1 MNLETCNAIIN
12 DLNENLDFLK
22 SEPQNPLNQFEAA
35 IGLCTLALLDLKKLV
50 YEQGFS
56 SKYEEIHFFKIIKPQ
71 VLSKLLFY
79 NKLLVIEGRRP
90 KIFVL
95 QETYLK
101 NMLLEHHKF
110 LEENHLICQ
119 YYWQKE
125 CYLDEHYFL
134 RAEGKYPN
142 LMELFVGCTDPEFS
156 TQHDF
161 TFSFIIACENLNKY
175 LENELDK
182 LQYQGSVPAIYSRST
197 MKWTGNK
204 IDLVELAYALH
215 SISCINNGNIDIKE
229 IIEAFS
235 KLFNIE
241 LDDFYRTYQ
250 DIRMRKTERI
260 KFLDKLKQALQN
272 RLDESDA

>member
-1 MNLETCNAIIN
+1 M
-12 DLNENLDFLK
+12 
-22 SEPQNPLNQFEAA
+22 
-35 IGLCTLALLDLKKLV
+35 GLCTLALLDLKKLV
-50 YEQGFS
+50 QDQGFS
-56 SKYEEIHFFKIIKPQ
+56 TSKEEIHFFKVIKPQ

-79 NKLLVIEGRRP
+79 NKLLAIEGRRP

-101 NMLLEHHKF
+101 NILLEHHKF

-134 RAEGKYPN
+134 RSEGKYPN
-142 LMELFVGCTDPEFS
+142 LFEIFIGCTDPNFS

-161 TFSFIIACENLNKY
+161 TFACIIAYENLIKY

-182 LQYQGSVPAIYSRST
+182 LQNQGSIPSIYSRST

-204 IDLVELAYALH
+204 IDLVEMAYGLH
-215 SISCINNGNIDIKE
+215 ATGAINNGNIDVKE

-250 DIRMRKTERI
+250 DIRARKTERL
-260 KFLDKLKQALQN
+260 KFLDKLKQSLQN
-272 RLDESDA
+272 RLDEADA

>member
-1 MNLETCNAIIN
+1 MNTESCNAIIN

-22 SEPQNPLNQFEAA
+22 SEPQNSLNLFEAA
-35 IGLCTLALLDLKKLV
+35 MGLCTLALLDLKKLV
-50 YEQGFS
+50 HVQGFS
-56 SKYEEIHFFKIIKPQ
+56 TKCEEIHFFKVIKPQ

-79 NKLLVIEGRRP
+79 NKLLAIEGRRP
-90 KIFVL
+90 KIYVL

-142 LMELFVGCTDPEFS
+142 LFEIFIGCTDPEFS

-161 TFSFIIACENLNKY
+161 TFACIIAYENLIKY

-182 LQYQGSVPAIYSRST
+182 LQDQGAIPAFYSRSA

-215 SISCINNGNIDIKE
+215 SIGCINNGNIDIKE
-229 IIEAFS
+229 ITEALS

-241 LDDFYRTYQ
+241 LDDYYRTYQ
-250 DIRMRKTERI
+250 DIRTRKTDRI

>member
-1 MNLETCNAIIN
+1 MNLATCNAIIN

-22 SEPQNPLNQFEAA
+22 SEPQNPLILFETAM
-35 IGLCTLALLDLKKLV
+35 GLCTLALLDLKKLV
-50 YEQGFS
+50 RVQGFS
-56 SKYEEIHFFKIIKPQ
+56 TKYEEIHFFKNIKPQ
-71 VLSKLLFY
+71 VLSKQLFY

-101 NMLLEHHKF
+101 NMLMEHHRF
-110 LEENHLICQ
+110 FEENHLICL

-125 CYLDEHYFL
+125 SYLDEHYFL
-134 RAEGKYPN
+134 RTEGKYPN
-142 LMELFVGCTDPEFS
+142 LGEIFIGFTDPEFS

-161 TFSFIIACENLNKY
+161 TFACIIAYENLIKY

-182 LQYQGSVPAIYSRST
+182 LQDHGAIPAIYSHSN
-197 MKWTGNK
+197 MKWTSQK

-215 SISCINNGNIDIKE
+215 CTNSINHGNIDIKE
-229 IIEAFS
+229 IAEALS

-241 LDDFYRTYQ
+241 LDDYYRTYQ
-250 DIRMRKTERI
+250 DIRTRKTERI
-260 KFLDKLKQALQN
+260 KFLDKLKQTLQQ

>member
-1 MNLETCNAIIN
+1 MNTESCNAIIN
-12 DLNENLDFLK
+12 NLIEDLDFLK
-22 SEPQNPLNQFEAA
+22 SDQQNPLTLFEAA
-35 IGLCTLALLDLKKLV
+35 MGLSTLALVEMKKLV
-50 YEQGFS
+50 YDQGFS
-56 SKYEEIHFFKIIKPQ
+56 NKHEEIQFFKFIKPQ

-79 NKLLVIEGRRP
+79 NKLLAIEGRRP
-90 KIFVL
+90 KAFEL
-95 QETYLK
+95 LEAYLK
-101 NMLLEHHKF
+101 SLLVEHHKF
-110 LEENHLICQ
+110 FDENQDICL
-119 YYWQKE
+119 YFQKKE
-125 CYLDEHYFL
+125 SYLDEHYFL

-142 LMELFVGCTDPEFS
+142 LFEIFIGCSDPEFS

-161 TFSFIIACENLNKY
+161 TFSCIIAYENLIKY

-182 LQYQGSVPAIYSRST
+182 LQYQGSIPVIYSRSG

-215 SISCINNGNIDIKE
+215 SIHCINNGNIDIKE
-229 IIEAFS
+229 ITEALS

-241 LDDFYRTYQ
+241 LDDYYRTYQ
-250 DIRMRKTERI
+250 DIRTRKTERI